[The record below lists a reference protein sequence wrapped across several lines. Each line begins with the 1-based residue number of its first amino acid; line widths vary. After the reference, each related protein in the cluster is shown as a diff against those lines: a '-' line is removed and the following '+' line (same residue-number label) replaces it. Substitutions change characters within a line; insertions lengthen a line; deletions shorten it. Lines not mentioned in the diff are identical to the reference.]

1 MSSSKFFS
9 SFFLAGRGTK
19 RIFRICGSFKQL
31 SVHSQFIGNTVIFSG
46 KKAENTKVAT
56 IISDVFWDLKIALR
70 KINDATIVVAS
81 VDKIFNNIPLA
92 AFTNHVIENYNF
104 LVVSGQHLK
113 RNNIVGALD
122 NNIASHRIDP
132 FVKIINHVL
141 VLVLMKVFCV
151 KVNFFVGQ
159 QLVKHMQKNISF
171 TRVARPTNKHPKGIC
186 WHTRVP
192 LLVITFC
199 S

>member
-1 MSSSKFFS
+1 M
-9 SFFLAGRGTK
+9 
-19 RIFRICGSFKQL
+19 
-31 SVHSQFIGNTVIFSG
+31 
-46 KKAENTKVAT
+46 AT

-70 KINDATIVVAS
+70 KINDATVAVAS
-81 VDKIFNNIPLA
+81 VDKIFNNIPLV

-113 RNNIVGALD
+113 
-122 NNIASHRIDP
+122 RIDP

-151 KVNFFVGQ
+151 KVNFVVGQ

-199 S
+199 SLTGVVIWNFHFFFLLDIYSAKICR